1 MRIVSVLISRL
12 PIVHFLA
19 LVPCLLR
26 PRWPQR
32 PNGIPPMSRILV
44 RVADAGLRPY
54 RRRDSA
60 EVELG
65 QCSGLVWTPV
75 GEMEKLTDAAG
86 APAETREFMASG
98 RKLNFSRQTDLSLPC
113 VSSGLRCW
121 GLLCDLDL
129 LPHFPRRNRPPA
141 DGALFFRGEGPSGR
155 ILHT

>member
-1 MRIVSVLISRL
+1 
-12 PIVHFLA
+12 
-19 LVPCLLR
+19 
-26 PRWPQR
+26 
-32 PNGIPPMSRILV
+32 MSRILV

-75 GEMEKLTDAAG
+75 GEMEKLIDSAG

-113 VSSGLRCW
+113 VSSGLRCR
-121 GLLCDLDL
+121 GLFCNLNM
-129 LPHFPRRNRPPA
+129 LPYLPPTELAVLRWRTSFP
-141 DGALFFRGEGPSGR
+141 GGEPSAF
-155 ILHT
+155 ISHT